1 MRLMFLNRLSH
12 AQRSAYLCLAR
23 ELVATDGV
31 TTLGEAVVLSEQ
43 RREAGEHAATSGERL
58 SVDAAAERF
67 DTPTSRA
74 VVLVELLR
82 LARADREVSILEH
95 GLIRRLA
102 IQWRVDDD
110 RLDDLEAWADRL
122 WRLQA
127 DGLALIGA
135 EDAPSPSG

>member
-1 MRLMFLNRLSH
+1 MFLSRLNH

-43 RREAGEHAATSGERL
+43 RREAGELAASSGERL

-67 DTPTSRA
+67 ATPTSRA
-74 VVLVELLR
+74 VALLELLR
-82 LARADREVSILEH
+82 LARADRKVSILEH

-102 IQWRVDDD
+102 LQWSIDAG
-110 RLDDLEAWADRL
+110 RLDELESWADRH
-122 WRLQA
+122 WRLHA
-127 DGLALIGA
+127 EGLQLIGA
-135 EDAPSPSG
+135 ADIPGTCD

>member
-1 MRLMFLNRLSH
+1 MFLSRLNHS
-12 AQRSAYLCLAR
+12 QRSAYLCLAR

-43 RREAGEHAATSGERL
+43 RREAGELAASSGERL

-67 DTPTSRA
+67 DTPTTRA
-74 VVLVELLR
+74 VALVELLR
-82 LARADREVSILEH
+82 LARADRDVSILEH

-102 IQWRVDDD
+102 IQWRIDD
-110 RLDDLEAWADRL
+110 RRLGELEAWADRH

-127 DGLALIGA
+127 EGLELIGA
-135 EDAPSPSG
+135 ADSLRGPG

>member
-43 RREAGEHAATSGERL
+43 RREAGEHAATTGERL

-74 VVLVELLR
+74 VVLLELLR

-102 IQWRVDDD
+102 IQWRVGDD
-110 RLDDLEAWADRL
+110 RLDALEAWADRL

-135 EDAPSPSG
+135 EDAPGRSG